1 MKRLSHKQFRS
12 LLALAAIMVLL
23 AVSLTGCFG
32 KDTTDPS
39 DASGSPEPSE
49 TSGLVEA
56 TEAPTEP
63 EPTETEPPTVMGTV
77 NTDKLNVRTEADP
90 SSPSVQKLAV
100 GTRLEILEQKV
111 VDDVTWGRTTD
122 GWVNMKYVTL
132 DGDLSTTTDPSGEST
147 DPTSAPEET
156 TGSSETSEGTTGTI
170 TAKSLNVRSGPGTKY
185 KTTGSVKK
193 GDKVTIYEKSGNWGR
208 TKDGWIS
215 LKYVK
220 LDGDV
225 AESTTTPTTTT
236 TENTTTGTST
246 SKVGIITA
254 SELNIRSTAG
264 TDGKKA
270 GAYEFG
276 DQVKITEETTV
287 DGTKWGKTSKGW
299 ISLKYVYI
307 QGEKGDKAGTGTVTA
322 DKLNVRSGPGTDY
335 KKITQVTS
343 GDKLEILT
351 QITIGK
357 ETWGYTSDG
366 WVNME
371 YVKVS

>member
-1 MKRLSHKQFRS
+1 MKRSSHKQLS
-12 LLALAAIMVLL
+12 KILALAAIMVLL
-23 AVSLTGCFG
+23 AMSLAGCFG
-32 KDTTDPS
+32 KDTGSTEPS
-39 DASGSPEPSE
+39 DSSEP
-49 TSGLVEA
+49 TSAEA
-56 TEAPTEP
+56 TNAPTDESTVP

-77 NTDKLNVRTEADP
+77 NTDKLHVRTDADV
-90 SSPSVQKLAV
+90 SSPSVQKLAI
-100 GTRLEILEQKV
+100 GTQVEILEQKT
-111 VDDVTWGRTTD
+111 VDDVTWGRIAD

-132 DGDLSTTTDPSGEST
+132 DGDTTEPTDAPTEPTATEPATGDNDSDDDDT
-147 DPTSAPEET
+147 D
-156 TGSSETSEGTTGTI
+156 GTTGTI
-170 TAKSLNVRSGPGTKY
+170 TASSLNIRSGPGTSY
-185 KTTGSVKK
+185 KKTGTVKK

-208 TKDGWIS
+208 TKDGWVS

-220 LDGDV
+220 LDGEV
-225 AESTTTPTTTT
+225 SETTTSTDKTTTG
-236 TENTTTGTST
+236 TTTGTST

-254 SELNIRSTAG
+254 TELNIRSTAG

-287 DGTKWGKTSKGW
+287 NGSKWGKTSKGW

-335 KKITQVTS
+335 KKVSQVKS

-351 QITIGK
+351 QITIDK

-366 WVNME
+366 WVSME
-371 YVKVS
+371 YVKMS

>member
-1 MKRLSHKQFRS
+1 MKRSSHKQLRR
-12 LLALAAIMVLL
+12 LLALAAILVLL
-23 AVSLTGCFG
+23 ATSLTGCFG
-32 KDTTDPS
+32 KDAEPSDPS
-39 DASGSPEPSE
+39 DGTAAATESTP
-49 TSGLVEA
+49 VEA

-63 EPTETEPPTVMGTV
+63 EPTETEPPTVKGTV
-77 NTDKLNVRTEADP
+77 NTDKLNVRTDADP
-90 SSPSVQKLAV
+90 SSPSVQKLAI
-100 GTRLEILEQKV
+100 GTEIEILEQKT
-111 VDDVTWGRTTD
+111 VDDVTWGRISD

-132 DGDLSTTTDPSGEST
+132 GGETTDPAT
-147 DPTSAPEET
+147 DPTETESTEPT
-156 TGSSETSEGTTGTI
+156 TGDTDEDDTDGTTGTI
-170 TAKSLNVRSGPGTKY
+170 TAGSLNVRSGPGTKY

-220 LDGDV
+220 LDGEV
-225 AESTTTPTTTT
+225 SETTDNDDT
-236 TENTTTGTST
+236 TTTGTAT
-246 SKVGIITA
+246 SKVGIITG
-254 SELNIRSTAG
+254 SELNIRASAG
-264 TDGKKA
+264 TDGKKV
-270 GAYEFG
+270 GSYELG

-287 DGTKWGKTSKGW
+287 DGSKWGKTSKGW

-351 QITIGK
+351 QITIDK

-366 WVNME
+366 WVSME
-371 YVKVS
+371 YVKMS